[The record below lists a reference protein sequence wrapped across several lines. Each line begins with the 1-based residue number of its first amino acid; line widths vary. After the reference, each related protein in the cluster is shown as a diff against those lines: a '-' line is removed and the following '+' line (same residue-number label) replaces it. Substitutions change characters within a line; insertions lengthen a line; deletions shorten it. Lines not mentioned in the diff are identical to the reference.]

1 MAMRKRTKQI
11 LAGAGIFAGLVL
23 LCGGWFIYKFNSETS
38 RMRPVNTGPVTS
50 DVIAVKDEFVNMYLV
65 KNGAHYVAVDAGK
78 DLKIV
83 AEELQKIRV
92 NPDMVDAVFLTH
104 TDMDHVA
111 ALPLFKNA
119 KLYFAREEL
128 KMLNGKKQ
136 KIPFYNNHIS
146 RDNYTLLDNG
156 QTINTGEIR
165 ISCILTAG
173 HTSGSMCYQI
183 NDKYLFTGDILS
195 LHDGKLGKS
204 VKFFDLDHEMTTQS
218 ISRIINLA
226 GVQYLLTSHWGIS
239 DDYTNAV
246 KGWKEQAGA
255 P

>member
-1 MAMRKRTKQI
+1 
-11 LAGAGIFAGLVL
+11 
-23 LCGGWFIYKFNSETS
+23 
-38 RMRPVNTGPVTS
+38 
-50 DVIAVKDEFVNMYLV
+50 
-65 KNGAHYVAVDAGK
+65 
-78 DLKIV
+78 
-83 AEELQKIRV
+83 
-92 NPDMVDAVFLTH
+92 
-104 TDMDHVA
+104 
-111 ALPLFKNA
+111 
-119 KLYFAREEL
+119 
-128 KMLNGKKQ
+128 
-136 KIPFYNNHIS
+136 
-146 RDNYTLLDNG
+146 
-156 QTINTGEIR
+156 
-165 ISCILTAG
+165 
-173 HTSGSMCYQI
+173 MCYQI